1 MNRAR
6 GDAHEALPYS
16 ADGRHA
22 QDRAW
27 ADDTCAARVRS
38 ALKSRYRKARV
49 PVSRQQQT
57 QAVQQ
62 IASLF
67 GSVKWNRNRRQR
79 YAVRVAL
86 AVALW
91 IS

>member
-27 ADDTCAARVRS
+27 AGDTCAARVS
-38 ALKSRYRKARV
+38 APPSRAGIV
-49 PVSRQQQT
+49 
-57 QAVQQ
+57 
-62 IASLF
+62 
-67 GSVKWNRNRRQR
+67 
-79 YAVRVAL
+79 
-86 AVALW
+86 
-91 IS
+91 